1 MKRTLNDN
9 YHNQTQPFSLNPRQL
24 RSRLAQFTIIDARSW
39 MEYLLGHIPGA
50 RYLSQSSILEE
61 IPKDEL
67 IVVTCLS
74 GHRSLATA
82 RWLVEQGY
90 FKVYNLQGGI
100 MTWQQL
106 GYPLQ
111 RGNNP

>member
-9 YHNQTQPFSLNPRQL
+9 QQNQTQPFGLSARQL
-24 RSRLAQFTIIDARSW
+24 QSRQAQFVIIDARSW
-39 MEYLLGHIPGA
+39 MEYVLGHIPGA
-50 RYLSQSSILEE
+50 RYLSQSSILKE
-61 IPKDEL
+61 IPQDQL

-82 RWLVEQGY
+82 RWLIEQGY
-90 FKVYNLQGGI
+90 SKVYNLQGGI